1 MPASKSNAWQ
11 RLDNAAKIFP
21 PTTGKRDTKV
31 FRFACELYEPVDPQI
46 LQAALDKT
54 VEAFPFFQSVLR
66 KGLFWYYLERCS
78 LRPTVL
84 PETEPPCSSLYDQ
97 EVKRLLFQVTYFEER
112 INFEVY
118 HALTDGTGALQ
129 FLRMLV
135 YQYILRRHPEDFGGA
150 LPPFTYDASLSQKE
164 DDSFQKYYTN
174 TKHAFGPK
182 KPRAC
187 RIRGQHVP
195 FDRIR
200 VTEGHMPV
208 KQVMEIAHRY
218 NATLTVLLTALLMQ
232 SINATL
238 SQRERRRPVVV
249 TIPVNLRNYFPSASA
264 RNFFSIFEVG
274 HRFDSPQ
281 ASLEELIQ
289 ELSAHFQQELTLENL
304 CNRLNLLTSIE
315 HNIFTRITP
324 LALKDICLSIAG
336 SMSEAKSTA
345 SLSNIGR
352 ISMPDGF
359 ERYIRLFDVFVST
372 EKVQICMC
380 SYRDHLTISFSS
392 AFAGAEV
399 EKNFFRALTQMGV
412 EVEIVS
418 TPPEPGNGNA

>member
-1 MPASKSNAWQ
+1 M
-11 RLDNAAKIFP
+11 
-21 PTTGKRDTKV
+21 
-31 FRFACELYEPVDPQI
+31 
-46 LQAALDKT
+46 
-54 VEAFPFFQSVLR
+54 VLSGR
-66 KGLFWYYLERCS
+66 S
-78 LRPTVL
+78 PLRPTVL
-84 PETEPPCSSLYDQ
+84 PETEPPCSSLYDRD
-97 EVKRLLFQVTYFEER
+97 VKRLLFQVTYYEER

-135 YQYILRRHPEDFGGA
+135 YQYVLRRYQSDFDGA
-150 LPPFTYDASLSQKE
+150 LPAFSYDASLSQKE

-174 TKHAFGPK
+174 HKHSFGEK

-208 KQVMEIAHRY
+208 QQVLEIAHRY
-218 NATLTVLLTALLMQ
+218 NVTLTVLLTALLMQ
-232 SINATL
+232 AINATL

-264 RNFFSIFEVG
+264 RNFFSIFEAG
-274 HRFDSPQ
+274 HRFDGPQ
-281 ASLEELIQ
+281 LSLEALTQ
-289 ELSAHFQQELTLENL
+289 ELSAYFQRELTLENL

-352 ISMPDGF
+352 IAMPEGF
-359 ERYIRLFDVFVST
+359 ERYIKLFDVFVST

-380 SYRDHLTISFSS
+380 SYGDHLTISFSS
-392 AFAGAEV
+392 AFASAEV

-412 EVEIVS
+412 DLEIVS
-418 TPPEPGNGNA
+418 TPPDADTP